1 VVGILSTGPEPEMQ
15 PGPMPQLPPGLEDF
29 FGAPRP
35 QPPGPMRSQGSGFI
49 ISGDGFVVTNNHV
62 IAGAEMVEVVL
73 DDGRR
78 FDAEIVGADP
88 ATDIA
93 LLDIEGEDLPSV
105 AWGASEALSIG
116 DWVVAIGNPFGLGG
130 TVTAGIVSARS
141 RDINAGPYD
150 DFIQTDAA
158 INSGNSG
165 GPLFDTSGDVIG
177 VNTAIFSPTGGNVG
191 IGFAV
196 PSSTARAVVADLQDD
211 GTVERGWLGVQIQ
224 EIDEELATA
233 LGLGEP
239 QGVLIADVTAGG
251 PADEAG
257 LEPGDV
263 VISIAGET
271 FEEPRELSRAVAD
284 LAQGETVT
292 ASVLRDGEEREIG
305 ITIGLRPDLMARAS
319 EDAMPDGDGQ
329 DAGPRIGVAVAP
341 LTPELR
347 AQASIPA
354 EVTGVFVQR
363 VQPGSPAA
371 EAAIMPSDV
380 IVSAG
385 GRAVDSVEALR
396 DAVAEAAGADEPMLV
411 RLYRRQSYA
420 FVTVDVPEAREGN

>member
-1 VVGILSTGPEPEMQ
+1 
-15 PGPMPQLPPGLEDF
+15 
-29 FGAPRP
+29 
-35 QPPGPMRSQGSGFI
+35 
-49 ISGDGFVVTNNHV
+49 
-62 IAGAEMVEVVL
+62 
-73 DDGRR
+73 
-78 FDAEIVGADP
+78 
-88 ATDIA
+88 
-93 LLDIEGEDLPSV
+93 
-105 AWGASEALSIG
+105 
-116 DWVVAIGNPFGLGG
+116 
-130 TVTAGIVSARS
+130 
-141 RDINAGPYD
+141 
-150 DFIQTDAA
+150 
-158 INSGNSG
+158 
-165 GPLFDTSGDVIG
+165 
-177 VNTAIFSPTGGNVG
+177 
-191 IGFAV
+191 
-196 PSSTARAVVADLQDD
+196 VVADLRDD